1 MRAALYARFS
11 TDRQTESSIE
21 DQYRVC
27 AEWCARNDYSVVARF
42 EDQGI
47 SGAAIGNRP
56 GLQALLAGA
65 FDVIAVMDLSR
76 LSRSQGDL
84 PKIIDRLVH
93 RGARIVGVQD
103 GYDGARKGHKLQC
116 GLSGIIG
123 EAFREMCSEK
133 TYSALE
139 SRALVGRPAGGRSY
153 GFVPAAHNGTEHI
166 RIDPAQA
173 EVVRRIFSMFADGFS
188 AKRIAEILNAEGVP
202 SPGSAWSRTTRRR
215 GGWAASAIAGDSQRG
230 LGILR
235 NEAYIGRITWNR
247 TRWTKDPDSGMR
259 RSTQRPRS
267 EWIVHEVPELRII
280 DDQLWNRVKARQ
292 HRRAHEV
299 GDRVRNGIAKS
310 VGRGPRY
317 LLTSILKCKPC
328 GSNYVMV
335 NASHYGCSGYVNGRV
350 CANDVMAD
358 RRVLED
364 KLLTA
369 IKQDL
374 LSDASIEAFKTKIR
388 RALLKPST
396 NGPRI
401 AALEVE
407 ISNLTDAIATGLRS
421 SSVLRRLEA
430 AEAELQK
437 LKDEEVVVD
446 AAAVMAAIPAAVARY
461 RAMVE
466 DLGNAPID
474 IGAAREVLKEMVGEI
489 RLRPEPNRGLVAEFG
504 LSETPIRAA
513 VGGKYIGL
521 VAGVG
526 FEPTTFGL

>member
-27 AEWCARNDYSVVARF
+27 AEWCARNDFSVVARF

-56 GLQALLAGA
+56 GLQALLAGG
-65 FDVIAVMDLSR
+65 FDVIAVMDLTR

-93 RGARIVGVQD
+93 RGTRIVGVQD
-103 GYDGARKGHKLQC
+103 GYDSARKGHKLQC

-123 EAFREMCSEK
+123 EAFRDMVGEK
-133 TYSALE
+133 TYTALQ
-139 SRALVGRPAGGRSY
+139 SRALMGKPTGGRAY
-153 GFVPAAHNGTEHI
+153 GYRDGE
-166 RIDPAQA
+166 A
-173 EVVRRIFSMFADGFS
+173 EIVRRIFTMFADGFS

-202 SPGSAWSRTTRRR
+202 SPGSSWSRTTRRR
-215 GGWAASAIAGDSQRG
+215 GGWAASAINGDPKRG
-230 LGILR
+230 AGILH
-235 NEAYIGRITWNR
+235 NEIYIGRDIWNR
-247 TRWTKDPDSGMR
+247 SKWGKDPDSGMR
-259 RSTQRPRS
+259 RPVQRPRS
-267 EWIVHEVPELRII
+267 EWIIHEVPELRLVP
-280 DDQLWNRVKARQ
+280 DELWARVKARQ
-292 HRRAHEV
+292 HRRAREV

-310 VGRGPRY
+310 MGRGPRY
-317 LLTSILKCKPC
+317 LLTSILKCKVC
-328 GSNYVMV
+328 GANYVMV
-335 NASHYGCSGYVNGRV
+335 NATHYGCSGYVNGKI

-364 KLLTA
+364 KLLHA
-369 IKQDL
+369 IKKDL
-374 LSDASIEAFKTKIR
+374 LSEASIAAFKAKIR
-388 RALLKPST
+388 RALLRPST

-401 AALEVE
+401 QALEVE
-407 ISNLTDAIATGLRS
+407 ITNLTDAIAAGLRS
-421 SSVLRRLEA
+421 SAVLRRLEA
-430 AEAELQK
+430 AEAELLK
-437 LKDEEVVVD
+437 LKDEDVVVD

-489 RLRPEPNRGLVAEFG
+489 RLRPEPNRGLVAEIG
-504 LSETPIRAA
+504 LSETPIRAVA
-513 VGGKYIGL
+513 GGKYIGV